1 MSNVSMHGDIG
12 GSAREEAEEKEEKN
26 NKERKIVHASCCGYV

>member
-1 MSNVSMHGDIG
+1 MHGDIG